1 MRFLVWS
8 LVYLHAELFEMT
20 LRKLRGLPQDVTT
33 FHARFNP
40 LNTMPSIASRYA
52 KMALHPLRPK
62 IMHMYTTREK
72 GILWWSVLHGELTP
86 EKRIVR
92 SVLARKMR
100 RSFEEALKR
109 KGFDKDGRSLEFDGK
124 KVDDKE
130 KAPAGAKGLVGT
142 LEIVL
147 QKPILEVD
155 QHEVERQSGLLIDI
169 IQKTLLK
176 GPNKQVPK
184 NMNVMSQS

>member
-1 MRFLVWS
+1 M
-8 LVYLHAELFEMT
+8 
-20 LRKLRGLPQDVTT
+20 
-33 FHARFNP
+33 
-40 LNTMPSIASRYA
+40 
-52 KMALHPLRPK
+52 
-62 IMHMYTTREK
+62 
-72 GILWWSVLHGELTP
+72 HGELTP

-109 KGFDKDGRSLEFDGK
+109 KGFDKDGRPLEFDGK

-184 NMNVMSQS
+184 NMSVMSQS